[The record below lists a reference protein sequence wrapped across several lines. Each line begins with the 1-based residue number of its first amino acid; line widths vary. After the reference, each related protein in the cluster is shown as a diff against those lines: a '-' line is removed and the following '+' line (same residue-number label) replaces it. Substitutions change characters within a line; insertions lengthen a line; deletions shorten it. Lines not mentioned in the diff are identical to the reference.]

1 MNTDKLGAKP
11 MNNNRQGKSKAT
23 GWKVLAPF
31 LFLFSFTE
39 IAVAQIPANA
49 SRTIFLP
56 NPPGSAESSVAYH
69 PGFDQ
74 YYTSGIGDTSR
85 PGFVYDST
93 GTLIHTED
101 PLNIDVRAINFNP
114 NTGLLEVVTFGAVT
128 GGVDRGLIEAQ
139 LDGSGLYTGGTAT
152 LLASMPGNDGND
164 GSQTMPAYDPARDRF
179 YSRVSSNTVNIV
191 ARSDGSLL
199 GTITLDFATAGVA
212 SATFYALGFAPSQD
226 WLIVT
231 DPGNDTAVIFDL
243 NGDHVG
249 TSALDVSV
257 PFSYGMGFANGQLF
271 VQTGEGYQGF
281 DIGAG
286 ASSASPP
293 AAIPTIGTY
302 GLIFTVLGL
311 LMLAVRRL
319 SRT

>member
-1 MNTDKLGAKP
+1 MKSGRQRKNKP
-11 MNNNRQGKSKAT
+11 T
-23 GWKVLAPF
+23 GWKILAPF

-74 YYTSGIGDTSR
+74 YYTSGIGTTGR

-114 NTGLLEVVTFGAVT
+114 NTGLLEVVTFNAVT
-128 GGVDRGLIEAQ
+128 GGVGRGLIEAE

-152 LLASMPGNDGND
+152 LLASMPGNDGN
-164 GSQTMPAYDPARDRF
+164 QTMPAYDPARDRF
-179 YSRVSSNTVNIV
+179 YSRASSNTVNIV

-212 SATFYALGFAPSQD
+212 SATFFALGFAPSQD

-231 DPGNDTAVIFDL
+231 DSADNTAVIFDL

-257 PFSYGMGFANGQLF
+257 PVEYAMGFANGQLF

-286 ASSASPP
+286 ATSTSPP

-311 LMLAVRRL
+311 LMLAARRL
-319 SRT
+319 SRW

>member
-1 MNTDKLGAKP
+1 MNTDKLDAKAIQNYRP
-11 MNNNRQGKSKAT
+11 RRNKAT
-23 GWKVLAPF
+23 GWKILAPF

-39 IAVAQIPANA
+39 IAAAQIPANA
-49 SRTIFLP
+49 ARTIFLS
-56 NPPGSAESSVAYH
+56 NPLNAAESSVAYH
-69 PGFDQ
+69 PGFSQ
-74 YYTSGIGDTSR
+74 YDTSGIGTTSR
-85 PGFVYDST
+85 PGFVYDNA

-128 GGVDRGLIEAQ
+128 GGVGRGLIEAQ

-152 LLASMPGNDGND
+152 LLASMPGNDG
-164 GSQTMPAYDPARDRF
+164 SQTLPAYDPARDRF
-179 YSRVSSNTVNIV
+179 YSRGSSNTVNIV

-212 SATFYALGFAPSQD
+212 SATNNALGFAPSQD

-231 DPGNDTAVIFDL
+231 DSADDTAAIFDL
-243 NGDHVG
+243 SGDHVG
-249 TSALDVSV
+249 TSALDVDV
-257 PFSYGMGFANGQLF
+257 PGSYNIGFANGQLF

-286 ASSASPP
+286 APSASPP
-293 AAIPTIGTY
+293 ATIPTIGAY
-302 GLIFTVLGL
+302 GLIFTAIGL
-311 LMLAVRRL
+311 FMLAVRRL
-319 SRT
+319 SRS

>member
-1 MNTDKLGAKP
+1 VNTDKRGAKP
-11 MNNNRQGKSKAT
+11 MKNGGQRRNKAT
-23 GWKVLAPF
+23 GWKILAPF

-56 NPPGSAESSVAYH
+56 NPPGSAESSVAFH
-69 PGFDQ
+69 PGFNQ
-74 YYTSGIGDTSR
+74 YYTSGIGATSR
-85 PGFVYDST
+85 TGYVYDSS
-93 GTLIHTED
+93 GTLIHTEQ

-114 NTGLLEVVTFGAVT
+114 NTGLLEVVTFDAVAGGAA
-128 GGVDRGLIEAQ
+128 RGLIEAE

-152 LLASMPGNDGND
+152 LLASMPGNDG
-164 GSQTMPAYDPARDRF
+164 SQTMPAYDPARDRF
-179 YSRVSSNTVNIV
+179 YSRRSSNTVNIV

-212 SATFYALGFAPSQD
+212 SPTGEALGFAASRD

-231 DPGNDTAVIFDL
+231 DQGNDTAVIFDL

-249 TSALDVSV
+249 TSALDVDV
-257 PFSYGMGFANGQLF
+257 PGLYSMGFANGQLF

-286 ASSASPP
+286 TPSTSPP